1 MLLFC
6 KIIKTQNLFEIIVF
20 EICLKIFKTIFKNLK
35 KIFKTIFKNLKKIF
49 KTIFKKLKKIL
60 RKFNDRILSEIVKV
74 LNSLSILYCK

>member
-20 EICLKIFKTIFKNLK
+20 EICL